1 MTNTLIGSRAWSRVY
16 HADDEVMAHDMNSSI
31 WEYNAASDRTMN
43 CKFGPDDAVGCGVE
57 YSKGLL
63 YLVLLAHMEKHDL
76 LLEMINVVRKH
87 KRGIRGSGHL
97 HRGPLDLG

>member
-1 MTNTLIGSRAWSRVY
+1 MTNTLIGSRAWSRAC

-57 YSKGLL
+57 YSKGGWFVTLGGQVVG
-63 YLVLLAHMEKHDL
+63 YSDDWITYQTVL
-76 LLEMINVVRKH
+76 
-87 KRGIRGSGHL
+87 
-97 HRGPLDLG
+97 